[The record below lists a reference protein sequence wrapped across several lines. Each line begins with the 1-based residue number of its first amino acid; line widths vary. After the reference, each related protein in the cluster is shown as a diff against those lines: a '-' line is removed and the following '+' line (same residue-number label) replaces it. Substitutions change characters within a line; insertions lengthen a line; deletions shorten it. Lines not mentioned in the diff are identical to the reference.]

1 MRIITLITLM
11 SFALSLSLSA
21 KTKKRTKTRT
31 HTVAHTAQTESKTTT
46 SNSPLIAEKSKTY
59 PYLAYLPDGY
69 NKTNA
74 KAWPLIIYLHGSSC
88 KGNNLERLKKYG
100 PPFYLERGMNVDAI
114 VISPQCPS
122 NKNWTAGAWFESF
135 YKELKDKYN
144 IDPSRVYL
152 TGMSLGGFGT
162 WDIAS
167 RYPEYFA
174 AIMPLC
180 GGGQLRMVETLKDI
194 PTWVFHGEVD
204 KKVSLSRSVQMVDA
218 LQELGSRPKFSV
230 LKGQG
235 HGIQKVYSDQH
246 IYKWLLS
253 QHKQAFEKFMEFTS
267 LWNPKIDSVGSSKSD
282 ITKKP
287 LLVKNTPLQPENQES
302 KPGTKS
308 FLNSLFNKKP
318 AYKQSTLY

>member
-1 MRIITLITLM
+1 MKIIALITLL
-11 SFALSLSLSA
+11 SFAVSLTA
-21 KTKKRTKTRT
+21 KTPGG
-31 HTVAHTAQTESKTTT
+31 
-46 SNSPLIAEKSKTY
+46 NSPLIAEKSKTY

-69 NKTNA
+69 DKAEA

-100 PPFYLERGMNVDAI
+100 PPFYLERGMGVDAI

-122 NKNWTAGAWFESF
+122 NKNWTVGTWFESF

-144 IDPSRVYL
+144 IDPTRVYL

-180 GGGQLRMVETLKDI
+180 GGGNANMAETLKDI

-204 KKVSLSRSVQMVDA
+204 RKVNLKRSEQMVEA
-218 LQELGSRPKFSV
+218 LQDVGSRPKFSV

-235 HGIQKVYSDQH
+235 HGIQKVYSDQN

-253 QHKQAFEKFMEFTS
+253 QHKQAYERFMEITS
-267 LWNPKIDSVGSSKSD
+267 LWSPKIDSVNTVTNENDNEKKDLVVKSA
-282 ITKKP
+282 P
-287 LLVKNTPLQPENQES
+287 LLPMPNTQENKPEER
-302 KPGTKS
+302 S
-308 FLNSLFNKKP
+308 FLYNLFNKKP

>member
-1 MRIITLITLM
+1 
-11 SFALSLSLSA
+11 
-21 KTKKRTKTRT
+21 
-31 HTVAHTAQTESKTTT
+31 
-46 SNSPLIAEKSKTY
+46 
-59 PYLAYLPDGY
+59 
-69 NKTNA
+69 
-74 KAWPLIIYLHGSSC
+74 
-88 KGNNLERLKKYG
+88 
-100 PPFYLERGMNVDAI
+100 MNVDAI

-180 GGGQLRMVETLKDI
+180 GGGQTRMVETLKDI

-204 KKVSLSRSVQMVDA
+204 KKVNLNRSVQMVDA

-235 HGIQKVYSDQH
+235 HGIQKVYSDQT

-253 QHKQAFEKFMEFTS
+253 QHKQAYEKFMEITS
-267 LWNPKIDSVGSSKSD
+267 LWNPKVDSVNSGN
-282 ITKKP
+282 ITNEKKA
-287 LLVKNTPLQPENQES
+287 LLVKNLPMLPDNQDN
-302 KPGTKS
+302 KPGAKS
-308 FLNSLFNKKP
+308 FLYNLFNKKP
-318 AYKQSTLY
+318 EYKQSTLY

>member
-1 MRIITLITLM
+1 MRIITLITLL
-11 SFALSLSLSA
+11 SFAVSVTA
-21 KTKKRTKTRT
+21 KTPGG
-31 HTVAHTAQTESKTTT
+31 
-46 SNSPLIAEKSKTY
+46 NSPLLKEKSKTY

-69 NKTNA
+69 NKNDA

-88 KGNNLERLKKYG
+88 KGNNLEKLKKYG
-100 PPFYLERGMNVDAI
+100 PPFYLDRGMNVDAI

-122 NKNWTAGAWFESF
+122 NKNWTYGTWFESF

-167 RYPEYFA
+167 RYPDYFA

-180 GGGQLRMVETLKDI
+180 GGGQTRMVETLKDI

-204 KKVSLSRSVQMVDA
+204 RKVSLSRSVQMVDA
-218 LQELGSRPKFSV
+218 LEELGSKPKFSI

-235 HGIQKVYSDQH
+235 HGIQKVYSDQN

-253 QHKQAFEKFMEFTS
+253 QHKHAYEKFMAITS
-267 LWNPKIDSVGSSKSD
+267 LWSPKVDSVNTTNKGNENKD
-282 ITKKP
+282 I
-287 LLVKNTPLQPENQES
+287 LVKSTPVTQPDSQEDKS
-302 KPGTKS
+302 AIKS
-308 FLNSLFNKKP
+308 FFESLFPKKSE
-318 AYKQSTLY
+318 YKQSTLN

>member
-1 MRIITLITLM
+1 MRIIAFIVFLSFVINATAITPGN
-11 SFALSLSLSA
+11 
-21 KTKKRTKTRT
+21 
-31 HTVAHTAQTESKTTT
+31 
-46 SNSPLIAEKSKTY
+46 NSPLSAEKSKTY
-59 PYLAYLPDGY
+59 PYLAYLPNGY
-69 NKTNA
+69 NKTEA
-74 KAWPLIIYLHGSSC
+74 KEWPLIIYLHGSSC
-88 KGNNLERLKKYG
+88 KGSDLNRLKKYG
-100 PPFYLERGMNVDAI
+100 PPYYLNKGMNVDAI

-122 NKNWTAGAWFESF
+122 NKNWTAGNWFESF

-180 GGGQLRMVETLKDI
+180 GGGQERMVGTLKDI
-194 PTWVFHGEVD
+194 PTWVFHGDLD
-204 KKVSLSRSVQMVDA
+204 KKVSLKRSEQMVEA

-235 HGIQKVYSDQH
+235 HGIQKVYSDQT

-253 QHKQAFEKFMEFTS
+253 QHKQMYERFLEITS
-267 LWNPKIDSVGSSKSD
+267 LWGPKIDSVNTVSSNE
-282 ITKKP
+282 KKAD
-287 LLVKNTPLQPENQES
+287 LVIKAPAPLQPASQEDKS
-302 KPGTKS
+302 TVKS
-308 FLNSLFNKKP
+308 FLDNLLGKKP
-318 AYKQSTLY
+318 AYQQPTLY